1 MAKKKDETL
10 QNSLFGSEL
19 QCPDVGGL
27 PLITD
32 SAGGYEVIAPASAY
46 QPLLLRPLQ
55 KNVDVSPGALDEYES
70 KFVRDLVK
78 FLYPAGNAP
87 RSPKTPMQW
96 GDKEVWIKRNL
107 EKNNDSFRL
116 RIDESDW
123 YYPDFVVWIIDH
135 QNKVQTLGFVDP
147 KGLTM
152 GIKGWGDYKA
162 LSTLYMPHVVE
173 QCLEKPTIID
183 GEEWEFRIRGVLLS
197 NTKFKDLVSQEKL
210 FAYDD
215 KGELASLSEAEF
227 VTARIVFQ
235 QDFGIEYIGFILSL
249 LDEDNEL
256 DRLLQKAAT
265 VYHEQPFT
273 PETEADYDLLL
284 RNKEHEGSESEFV
297 ANIVRRYLLPNAEGQ
312 VGVTASE
319 QRRSQLTHYAKEGRF
334 GIGHEKAKAI
344 AEQSF
349 PCRELWLRMLK
360 ENPGDNYL

>member
-10 QNSLFGSEL
+10 QRSLFGSDEL

-87 RSPKTPMQW
+87 RSPKTPMEW
-96 GDKEVWIKRNL
+96 GNKEIWFKRNL

-135 QNKVQTLGFVDP
+135 HNKVQTLGFVDP

-152 GIKGWGDYKA
+152 GIKGWGDYKV

-183 GEEWEFRIRGVLLS
+183 GEEWEFRIRGMLLS
-197 NTKFKDLVSQEKL
+197 NTKFKDLVGQEKL
-210 FAYDD
+210 FSYDA
-215 KGELASLSEAEF
+215 KGDLAPLNEAQF
-227 VTARIVFQ
+227 ALARIVFQ
-235 QDFGIEYIGFILSL
+235 QDAGIEYINTILSL
-249 LDEDNEL
+249 LVEDNEL
-256 DRLLQKAAT
+256 DRLLQNAAA
-265 VYHEQPFT
+265 VYHQQPIT

-284 RNKEHEGSESEFV
+284 RHKEHEGSESEFV
-297 ANIVRRYLLPNAEGQ
+297 ANIVRRYLLPNADGQ
-312 VGVTASE
+312 IGVTASE
-319 QRRSQLTHYAKEGRF
+319 QRRAQLIHYAKEGKF
-334 GIGHEKAKAI
+334 GFGHEKAKDI
-344 AEQSF
+344 AEQPF
-349 PCRELWLRMLK
+349 PCKALWERMLK
-360 ENPGDNYL
+360 